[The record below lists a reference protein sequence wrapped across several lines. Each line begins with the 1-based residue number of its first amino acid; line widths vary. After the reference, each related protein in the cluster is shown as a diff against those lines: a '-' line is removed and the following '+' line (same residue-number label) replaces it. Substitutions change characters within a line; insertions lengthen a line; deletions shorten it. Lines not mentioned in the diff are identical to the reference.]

1 MEGLLKNDDRHGR
14 HLISFA
20 ERSSH
25 LADTL
30 PLRMTTFTEKSMNTD
45 RAALAGMAACVLLAG
60 CEIPTALPIAVQ
72 WWQIP
77 LEETTLGVDGLL
89 PDGVVVKGSDFE
101 VSVDP
106 VATSKTLGDLCGNVC
121 DVVNNQV
128 VMIPAFGGLLASSQS
143 LPDDV
148 VSATISGGSIE
159 VEIANGFTF
168 DPLLGGGTITVD
180 LTNGVGGVSLGQI
193 TLDGT
198 TDVMAPGST
207 VTRTL
212 TLVSGTLDGQLA
224 TTTTV
229 NIVGGQEA
237 LVQVSDAL
245 SVVARANAIR
255 VSEVVVDVP
264 SQAITFDPVDI
275 GVKDIDSDVTDKIGQ
290 GTITL
295 KVNNPFAA
303 SFSGN
308 VVIGPTSKPFVI
320 AGSGP
325 STVQLAYS
333 SDELRLFLGQPGI
346 TFSGSGTAT
355 GVAVTI
361 TPLQELT
368 IEATLDVTIEIGG

>member
-1 MEGLLKNDDRHGR
+1 
-14 HLISFA
+14 
-20 ERSSH
+20 
-25 LADTL
+25 
-30 PLRMTTFTEKSMNTD
+30 
-45 RAALAGMAACVLLAG
+45 MAACVLLAG

-229 NIVGGQEA
+229 NVVGGQEA
-237 LVQVSDAL
+237 LVRVSDAL

-325 STVQLAYS
+325 STVELAYS